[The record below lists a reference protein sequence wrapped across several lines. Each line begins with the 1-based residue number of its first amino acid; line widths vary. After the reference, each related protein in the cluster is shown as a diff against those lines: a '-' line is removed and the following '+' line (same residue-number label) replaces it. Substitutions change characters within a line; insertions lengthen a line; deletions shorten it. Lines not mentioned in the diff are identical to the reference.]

1 MTIDTDRSI
10 EAMRRQL
17 HAAGEVVS
25 WLETNVEAVAA
36 IGTSLLNVLAS
47 GGTIWTAGNG
57 GSATH
62 AMHLAEELLG
72 RYRETRQPLASA
84 CLHAD
89 PSALT
94 CIANDFGYEAVF
106 SRSLEGLGR
115 SGDALVVLSTS
126 GNSPNILRALD
137 TAASMNIRTVGL
149 LGRDGGSAL
158 TQCEQS
164 LVVPFED
171 SATIQEGHHLVL
183 HLLCEL
189 IDAAYTN

>member
-17 HAAGEVVS
+17 HAAGEVVQ
-25 WLETNVEAVAA
+25 WLDANLDSVAA
-36 IGTSLLNVLAS
+36 IGTEMLNVLGK

-94 CIANDFGYEAVF
+94 CIANDFGYEAIF

-115 SGDALVVLSTS
+115 GGDALVVLSTS

-137 TAASMNIRTVGL
+137 TAGSLGIHTIGL

-158 TQCEQS
+158 TQCTQS

>member
-1 MTIDTDRSI
+1 MTTDTDQLMN
-10 EAMRRQL
+10 AMRKQL
-17 HAAGEVVS
+17 RDAGEVVA
-25 WLETNVEAVAA
+25 WLEAHLDTVVQLGE
-36 IGTSLLNVLAS
+36 SLLKVLEA

-72 RYRETRQPLASA
+72 RYRQTRRPLASA

-94 CIANDFGYEAVF
+94 CIANDFGYASVF

-126 GNSPNILRALD
+126 GKSENILKALEMA
-137 TAASMNIRTVGL
+137 TAMDIRTIGL
-149 LGRDGGSAL
+149 LGRDGGPAL
-158 TQCEQS
+158 MQCEQS
-164 LVVPFED
+164 IVVPFED

-189 IDAAYTN
+189 IDAAYTD

>member
-17 HAAGEVVS
+17 HAAGEVVQ
-25 WLETNVEAVAA
+25 WLDANLDSVAA
-36 IGTSLLNVLAS
+36 IGTEMLNVLEK

-94 CIANDFGYEAVF
+94 CIANDFGYEAIF

-115 SGDALVVLSTS
+115 GGDALVVLSTS

-137 TAASMNIRTVGL
+137 TAGSLGIHTIGL

-158 TQCEQS
+158 TQCTQS